1 MRTTASTK
9 TILAAIL
16 KKDLKAY
23 ARNKVYVFM
32 TVLSLFFFALFFYI
46 IPDTVDETITLAVS
60 PPLKTLVEEGKEA
73 LRRLGLPSGQLDQ
86 LDPGDLEGEEGLKL
100 VGLETREQLQQVV
113 EGRQELYRLPDGSLF
128 LRDLEAGEKKPRDGK
143 RIRLDIGISFPRN
156 FIADTALNR
165 KSTVT
170 VYSRAV
176 VPQEIRHAMQS
187 FVRELAYQIAGKE
200 LPVEFPD
207 EESII
212 LGRDRMGD
220 QPSLRD
226 KMRPMLAFFMLMV
239 ETFAMAALISMEVLQ
254 RTVTALMVTPMRVW
268 HFLAA
273 KTIFGTGLA
282 FSQGM
287 LILALVG
294 SFTPANWS
302 LLMATIFI
310 GAVLFTSVAMVI
322 GAAGKDFFD
331 QLMYSM
337 LFIIPL
343 MIPVFTVLFP
353 GTAAAWVRFI
363 PSYPIIHLIV
373 GTTIYDAGWQES
385 LAELAYALAWVAVL
399 YGAGLYV
406 LKRKVEAI

>member
-16 KKDLKAY
+16 HKDLKAY
-23 ARNKVYVFM
+23 ARNKVYVFL
-32 TVLSLFFFALFFYI
+32 TVLSLFFFVLFFHI

-60 PPLKTLVEEGKEA
+60 PPLKTLVEEGREA
-73 LRRLGLPSGQLDQ
+73 LSQLGFPSQQLDQ
-86 LDPGDLEGEEGLKL
+86 FNPGDLEGEEGLEL
-100 VGLETREQLQQVV
+100 VGMETREQLQQVV
-113 EGRQELYRLPDGSLF
+113 EGRLEVYRLPDGSLF
-128 LRDLEAGEKKPRDGK
+128 LRDLEAGQKKPGGGK
-143 RIRLDIGISFPRN
+143 RIRLDIGIAFPKT
-156 FIADTALNR
+156 FIVDTVLNPS
-165 KSTVT
+165 STVT
-170 VYSRAV
+170 VYSRAT

-187 FVRELAYQIAGKE
+187 FVRELAYQIAGKG
-200 LPVEFPD
+200 LPVEFPE

-226 KMRPMLAFFMLMV
+226 KMRPMLAFFVLMV
-239 ETFAMAALISMEVLQ
+239 ETFAMASLISMEVLQ
-254 RTVTALMVTPMRVW
+254 RTVTALVVTPMRVW

-282 FSQGM
+282 FSQGL

-294 SFTPANWS
+294 AFTPANWS
-302 LLMATIFI
+302 LLLTTIFI
-310 GAVLFTSVAMVI
+310 GAILFTSVAMVI

-331 QLMYSM
+331 QLMYSL
-337 LFIIPL
+337 LFIVPL

-353 GTAAAWVRFI
+353 GTAAAWVRFL

-373 GTTIYDAGWQES
+373 GATIYDAGWQES
-385 LAELAYALAWVAVL
+385 LAELAYALAWVVVL
-399 YGAGLYV
+399 FGTGLYV
-406 LKRKVEAI
+406 LKRKVEAL